1 MPYFKKA
8 HKRLPNISK
17 MDYSSLSHNL
27 QLQLQQMELSD
38 MKRIEKSSQSILL
51 CRHLLA
57 KFRTSIVSHKFD
69 SNAKEIEFFKF
80 TKQVPL
86 SNLIYY
92 TELFAFESEFPKGGK
107 TIQIDFI
114 NEKIN
119 KLNSFFAHHMNFT
132 NYITLGNTHFDNQY
146 FVRQTTFN
154 VHVIDS
160 EAYFFDMDFST
171 SHDLLLGKFHA
182 YKRLITYLELLIDS
196 NNKPMS
202 ISRSKLKWTASQSA
216 FTELTYALYH
226 SNIINE
232 GNVGIKEI
240 ATALQQVFN
249 MQHIDFYRIYSEIKS
264 RKKSRTKFL
273 DDLSSRLIQE
283 MDNQDG

>member
-1 MPYFKKA
+1 
-8 HKRLPNISK
+8 

-27 QLQLQQMELSD
+27 SLQLQQMELSD
-38 MKRIEKSSQSILL
+38 LKRIEKSSQSIIL
-51 CRHLLA
+51 CRNLLA
-57 KFRTSIVSHKFD
+57 KFRTSIVSHEFD
-69 SNAKEIEFFKF
+69 SNANEIEFFKF
-80 TKQVPL
+80 SKQVPL

-92 TELFAFESEFPKGGK
+92 TELFAFESEYPKGGK

-119 KLNSFFAHHMNFT
+119 KLNSFFVHHMNFS

-146 FVRQTTFN
+146 FIRQNNFS

-160 EAYFFDMDFST
+160 EAYFFDMDFNT

-182 YKRLITYLELLIDS
+182 YKRFITYLEQRIDAYNNPKLIS
-196 NNKPMS
+196 P
-202 ISRSKLKWTASQSA
+202 SKLKWTASQSA

-249 MQHIDFYRIYSEIKS
+249 MQHVDFYRIYSEIKS

-273 DDLSSRLIQE
+273 DDLSLRLIQE